1 MVVRVE
7 STDLRVG
14 LVVVVVWPGPVS
26 MGVGPVAGRVE
37 GFGLWVEP
45 VTV

>member
-1 MVVRVE
+1 MRVE
-7 STDLRVG
+7 STDLWVG
-14 LVVVVVWPGPVS
+14 LVVVVWPGPMS
-26 MGVGPVAGRVE
+26 MGVGPVAVRVE